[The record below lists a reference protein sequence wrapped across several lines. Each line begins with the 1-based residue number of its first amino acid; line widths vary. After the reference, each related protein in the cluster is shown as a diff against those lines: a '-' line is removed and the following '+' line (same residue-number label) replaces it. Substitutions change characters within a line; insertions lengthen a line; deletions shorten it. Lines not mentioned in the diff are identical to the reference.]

1 MAKVVDPEGVAWRV
15 RRWWWTPVPWETG
28 FATLDMLILLIML
41 PFMVMWPFW
50 LLAKWLGASWTI
62 VIERD
67 GTEVG
72 RERVRGWRTSGQRVD
87 ELAQSAQAGTLAH
100 LLEPTESQ

>member
-1 MAKVVDPEGVAWRV
+1 MVDPENVSWRV
-15 RRWWWTPVPWETG
+15 RRWWWTPIPWETG

-41 PFMVMWPFW
+41 PFMVTWPLW
-50 LLAKWLGASWTI
+50 LLAKWLGVSWTI

-72 RERVRGWRTSGQRVD
+72 RERVRGWRASGQRMR
-87 ELAQSAQAGTLAH
+87 ELAESAEAGALAH
-100 LLEPTESQ
+100 LLEPTDTQ